1 MSNLLT
7 LMYNSTLLL
16 TWLMASLKVAF
27 IFCAIVMVRICTPR
41 FGLGAVT
48 RLAWG
53 SLFTYFVLFFIL
65 YVVGL
70 LWF

>member
-1 MSNLLT
+1 MSSLLT
-7 LMYNSTLLL
+7 LVYNSTLML
-16 TWLMASLKVAF
+16 TWLLASLKVAF

-53 SLFTYFVLFFIL
+53 SLFTYFAVFFIL
-65 YVVGL
+65 YAIGL
-70 LWF
+70 L

>member
-1 MSNLLT
+1 MAKWYLRFAGVTFFS
-7 LMYNSTLLL
+7 
-16 TWLMASLKVAF
+16 TWLGACLKVTLV
-27 IFCAIVMVRICTPR
+27 FCGIVLVRICTPR

-53 SLFTYFVLFFIL
+53 SLLVYILAFFL
-65 YVVGL
+65 VYLLGL

>member
-1 MSNLLT
+1 MSSLLT
-7 LMYNSTLLL
+7 LINNSALLL
-16 TWLMASLKVAF
+16 TWLVASIKVAF

-53 SLFTYFVLFFIL
+53 SLFTYFVLFFIV
-65 YVVGL
+65 YAVGML
-70 LWF
+70 LF

>member
-1 MSNLLT
+1 MGSLVALIQ
-7 LMYNSTLLL
+7 NSALLL
-16 TWLMASLKVAF
+16 SWLFASLKVAF

-53 SLFTYFVLFFIL
+53 SLFTYFILFFL
-65 YVVGL
+65 VYLLGL
-70 LWF
+70 LWL

>member
-7 LMYNSTLLL
+7 LMYNSSLML
-16 TWLMASLKVAF
+16 TWLTASLKVAF

-53 SLFTYFVLFFIL
+53 SLFTYFVLFFLL
-65 YVVGL
+65 YAVGL
-70 LWF
+70 L

>member
-1 MSNLLT
+1 MSSLLT
-7 LMYNSTLLL
+7 LIYNSSMLF
-16 TWLMASLKVAF
+16 TWLLASLKVAF

-53 SLFTYFVLFFIL
+53 SLFTYFTFFFVLYAI
-65 YVVGL
+65 GL
-70 LWF
+70 L